1 MFKKGNFSKN
11 ALTVLRKRYL
21 KRDLEGNVVE
31 EPEDMFKRVAYTVAG
46 VEKNYDPGADI
57 DSLALEF
64 YNMMIDRDFIP
75 NSPTLMNAGRH
86 LGQLSACFVLPVE
99 DSMEGIFETLKRA
112 ALIHKSGGGTGFSF
126 SRLRP
131 KNDVVHSTTGV
142 SSGPIS
148 FMQVYDKATEM
159 VKQGGTR
166 RGANMGVLRVD
177 HPDILEFINVKRN
190 KEKLT
195 NFNISVAVTDEF
207 IKALEKGESYDLIN
221 PRNKEVVGSLSAK
234 EVFEQIIASAWESGE
249 PGMVFIDRIN
259 ANNPTPQL
267 GAIESTNPCGEQ
279 PLLPY
284 ESCNLG
290 SVNLE
295 NMVGADG
302 RVDWE
307 KLKRTVKLAVHFLDN
322 VIDANKFPIPQ
333 IAEMTKKTRKIGL
346 GVMGF
351 ANMLVK
357 LGIIYNSAEGEAFA
371 RKLMKFII
379 EKGREE
385 SIELARLRGPFPAFE
400 GSIYDKPGAPAVRNA
415 TVTTIAPTGTISII
429 AGTSPGIEPMF
440 ALAFVRNVLD
450 DQHLVEVNPLFEEVA
465 KERGFYSDELIK
477 RVSENGT
484 LANISGIP
492 DDVKRLFVTAHEV
505 SPEWHIRIQAAFQEF
520 TDNAVSKTINFP
532 NSATKEDI
540 REAYLLAYKLGLRG
554 ITVYRDGCRNG
565 QVITFGA
572 NEKKEDKEEAP
583 KTFGYTS
590 PRSRPRVTKGMTL
603 KVPTGCENLYITI
616 NEDDFGPIE
625 LFATLGKSG
634 GCAAAQG
641 EAISRL
647 VSLAMRSG
655 VKPDAIVR
663 QLKGI
668 GCNNPTWEDGEVILS
683 CPDAIGK
690 ALERYMKMKEGKPQP
705 KRQRKLRTVKT
716 AVCPECGGTLV
727 YQEGCVHCL
736 SCGYSKCD

>member
-21 KRDLEGNVVE
+21 KRDLGGNVVE
-31 EPEDMFKRVAYTVAG
+31 EPEDMFKRVAYAVAE
-46 VEKNYDPGADI
+46 VEKDYNPDADI
-57 DSLALEF
+57 DALALRF
-64 YNMMIDRDFIP
+64 YNMMVDRDFLP

-99 DSMEGIFETLKRA
+99 DSMEGIFETLKQA

-131 KNDVVHSTTGV
+131 KNDVVHSTRGV

-148 FMQVYDKATEM
+148 FMQVYDRATEM

-166 RGANMGVLRVD
+166 RGANMGILRVD
-177 HPDILEFINVKRN
+177 HPDILEFIDVKRDR
-190 KEKLT
+190 KKLT

-207 IKALEKGESYDLIN
+207 MKALENGGSYDLIN
-221 PRNKEVVGSLSAK
+221 PRNKEVVGSLSAE
-234 EVFEQIIASAWESGE
+234 EVFERIVTSAWESGE

-351 ANMLVK
+351 ANMLIK
-357 LGIIYNSAEGEAFA
+357 LGIVYNSSEGEAFA
-371 RKLMKFII
+371 RRLMKFVT

-385 SIELARLRGPFPAFE
+385 SIELARLRGPFPAFK

-429 AGTSPGIEPMF
+429 ADTSPGIEPLF
-440 ALAFVRNVLD
+440 AIAFVRNVLG
-450 DQHLVEVNPLFEEVA
+450 DQRLVEVNPLFEDVA
-465 KERGFYSDELIK
+465 KKRGFYSDRLVK
-477 RVSENGT
+477 RVSEDGT

-492 DDVKRLFVTAHEV
+492 EDVKRLFVTAHEV
-505 SPEWHIRIQAAFQEF
+505 SPEWHLRIQAAFQEF

-532 NSATKEDI
+532 SSATKEDV
-540 REAYLLAYKLGLRG
+540 RKAYLLAYKLGLKG
-554 ITVYRDGCRNG
+554 ITVYRDGCREG

-572 NEKKEDKEEAP
+572 GEEKKEAP
-583 KTFGYTS
+583 KRFTYTS
-590 PRSRPRVTKGMTL
+590 PRSRPKVTKGMTF

-616 NEDDFGPIE
+616 NEDEFGPIE

-647 VSLAMRSG
+647 ISLAMRSG
-655 VKPDAIVR
+655 VKPEAIIK

-668 GCNNPTWEDGEVILS
+668 GCNNPTWEEGEVVLS

-690 ALERYMKMKEGKPQP
+690 ALERYMKMKERKPEP
-705 KRQRKLRTVKT
+705 KRGHKAKVVRTT
-716 AVCPECGGTLV
+716 VCPECGGTLV
-727 YQEGCVHCL
+727 YQEGCLRCL